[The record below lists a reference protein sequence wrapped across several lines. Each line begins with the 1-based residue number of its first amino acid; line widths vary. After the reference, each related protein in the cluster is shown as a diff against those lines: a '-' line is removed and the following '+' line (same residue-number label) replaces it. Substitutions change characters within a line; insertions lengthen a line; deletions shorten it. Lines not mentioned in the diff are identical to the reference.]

1 MRLAALLPV
10 LCYHYCIEAARLGFA
25 VPTAL
30 IGRGMADWVEV
41 GLAWF
46 FLLSGAALCLQWQ
59 GRFDARRYFVG
70 RAAATYPAFWL
81 GFGAL
86 FLYGEVLHG
95 NNADIPRWRV
105 IFSVLGLDGYLAPVT
120 VTFYKI
126 GEWFLGVI
134 LILYLVFPLLLRCMD
149 DVDRVR
155 ALAQCAVRVEVMLRQ
170 HGLQLLGKVMPRG
183 EELQIIA
190 LFGVCHRA
198 AAQKRRGDERLHT
211 VLAFEVFRADA
222 QGRLLAGVA
231 KERQH
236 FGDLVRVLHAELI
249 HGAGGALL
257 ADDRPLHAAAA
268 VELLGKM
275 GHALIFG
282 LQNNAAVIKVFA
294 KTGHR
299 IRGGHVAAGL

>member
-1 MRLAALLPV
+1 MIRRL
-10 LCYHYCIEAARLGFA
+10 
-25 VPTAL
+25 
-30 IGRGMADWVEV
+30 
-41 GLAWF
+41 
-46 FLLSGAALCLQWQ
+46 
-59 GRFDARRYFVG
+59 
-70 RAAATYPAFWL
+70 
-81 GFGAL
+81 
-86 FLYGEVLHG
+86 
-95 NNADIPRWRV
+95 
-105 IFSVLGLDGYLAPVT
+105 
-120 VTFYKI
+120 
-126 GEWFLGVI
+126 
-134 LILYLVFPLLLRCMD
+134 

-190 LFGVCHRA
+190 FFGVCHRA

-236 FGDLVRVLHAELI
+236 FGDLFRVLHAELI

-275 GHALIFG
+275 GHASFSVCRTTPRSSKYLPKQATAYAAAM
-282 LQNNAAVIKVFA
+282 LQQGFEILRRSISFF
-294 KTGHR
+294 TS
-299 IRGGHVAAGL
+299 

>member
-1 MRLAALLPV
+1 MIRRL
-10 LCYHYCIEAARLGFA
+10 
-25 VPTAL
+25 
-30 IGRGMADWVEV
+30 
-41 GLAWF
+41 
-46 FLLSGAALCLQWQ
+46 
-59 GRFDARRYFVG
+59 
-70 RAAATYPAFWL
+70 
-81 GFGAL
+81 
-86 FLYGEVLHG
+86 
-95 NNADIPRWRV
+95 
-105 IFSVLGLDGYLAPVT
+105 
-120 VTFYKI
+120 
-126 GEWFLGVI
+126 
-134 LILYLVFPLLLRCMD
+134 

-282 LQNNAAVIKVFA
+282 LQNNAAVIKVFCQKQA
-294 KTGHR
+294 TAY
-299 IRGGHVAAGL
+299 AAAMLQQGFEILRRSISFFTS

>member
-1 MRLAALLPV
+1 MIRRL
-10 LCYHYCIEAARLGFA
+10 
-25 VPTAL
+25 
-30 IGRGMADWVEV
+30 
-41 GLAWF
+41 
-46 FLLSGAALCLQWQ
+46 
-59 GRFDARRYFVG
+59 
-70 RAAATYPAFWL
+70 
-81 GFGAL
+81 
-86 FLYGEVLHG
+86 
-95 NNADIPRWRV
+95 
-105 IFSVLGLDGYLAPVT
+105 
-120 VTFYKI
+120 
-126 GEWFLGVI
+126 
-134 LILYLVFPLLLRCMD
+134 

-190 LFGVCHRA
+190 FFGVCHRA

-231 KERQH
+231 KQCQH
-236 FGDLVRVLHAELI
+236 PGNLGWVLYAELI
-249 HGAGGALL
+249 HRACGAFL
-257 ADDRPLHAAAA
+257 ADNSALHTAAT

-282 LQNNAAVIKVFA
+282 LQNNTAVIKVFA

-299 IRGGHVAAGL
+299 ICGGHVAAGL